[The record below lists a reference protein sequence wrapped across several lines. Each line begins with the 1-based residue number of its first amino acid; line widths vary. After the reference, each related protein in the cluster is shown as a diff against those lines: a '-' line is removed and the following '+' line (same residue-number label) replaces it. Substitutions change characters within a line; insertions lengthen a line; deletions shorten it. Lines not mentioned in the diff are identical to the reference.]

1 MVDSLKGLP
10 TFVSDTSYVLS
21 KSEHE
26 GNRLERDYLIS

>member
-10 TFVSDTSYVLS
+10 TVVEDTTFVLS

-26 GNRLERDYLIS
+26 SNRLDRDYLIS